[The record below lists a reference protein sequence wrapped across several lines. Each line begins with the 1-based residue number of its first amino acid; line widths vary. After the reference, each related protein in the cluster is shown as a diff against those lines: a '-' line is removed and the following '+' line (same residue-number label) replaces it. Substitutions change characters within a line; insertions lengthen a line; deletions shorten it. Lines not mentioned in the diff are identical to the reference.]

1 MTFVVNDINKR
12 ESILLADL
20 KPHQA
25 VQHSHQF
32 KTTSLAVSA
41 ETFGALI
48 NLAGRQRMLSQRI
61 VLNAV
66 LSTMGHE
73 TALETAREALALFK
87 VSHAA
92 LVHGNSELPGVFFEE
107 LRLVY
112 FGEIEGDR
120 KIVDFTNLVEK
131 ALSACESGF
140 RTVPDLLNELGR
152 QATPI
157 VALLNRITIV
167 YEDESK
173 KHAKVQRKQH
183 HELMSSIQNI
193 AKQARIVSV
202 NAQIVAA
209 RAGEV
214 GREFAVV
221 AGELTNITA
230 KIDELVRV
238 AVGNASI

>member
-1 MTFVVNDINKR
+1 MTQPGEN
-12 ESILLADL
+12 ILLAEL
-20 KPHQA
+20 K
-25 VQHSHQF
+25 HSPIEQENHVI
-32 KTTSLAVSA
+32 KTGGRIVNS

-66 LSTMGHE
+66 LSTMGNE
-73 TALETAREALALFK
+73 TALDTAREALALFRN
-87 VSHAA
+87 SHAA
-92 LVHGNSELPGVFFEE
+92 LVHGNSELPGVFFEN

-112 FGEIEGDR
+112 FGEVEGNR
-120 KIVDFTNLVEK
+120 KILEFINLVEQ
-131 ALSACESGF
+131 ALSACEFGY
-140 RTVPDLLNELGR
+140 RTVPGLLSDLGN
-152 QATPI
+152 QAAPI
-157 VALLNRITIV
+157 VTLLNRITLV
-167 YEDESK
+167 YEAESK
-173 KHAKVQRKQH
+173 LHAQIQRKQH

-230 KIDELVRV
+230 KIDDLVRV
-238 AVGNASI
+238 ALGHTQI

>member
-1 MTFVVNDINKR
+1 MTFDVNDINKR
-12 ESILLADL
+12 ENILLADL

-25 VQHSHQF
+25 TERSHKF
-32 KTTSLAVSA
+32 NTSSMAVSA

-140 RTVPDLLNELGR
+140 RTVPELLNELGK

-157 VALLNRITIV
+157 VALLNRITVV

-214 GREFAVV
+214 
-221 AGELTNITA
+221 
-230 KIDELVRV
+230 
-238 AVGNASI
+238 

>member
-1 MTFVVNDINKR
+1 M
-12 ESILLADL
+12 LAEL
-20 KPHQA
+20 KHNQIG
-25 VQHSHQF
+25 QGNRNI
-32 KTTSLAVSA
+32 KTGGPVITS
-41 ETFGALI
+41 ETFGTLI

-61 VLNAV
+61 ILNAV

-73 TALETAREALALFK
+73 TALETAREALALFR

-92 LVHGNSELPGVFFEE
+92 LVQGNSELPGVFFEN

-112 FGEIEGDR
+112 FGEVEGDR
-120 KIVDFTNLVEK
+120 KILEFINLVEQ
-131 ALSACESGF
+131 ALSACEFGY
-140 RTVPDLLNELGR
+140 RTAPGLLSELGQ

-157 VALLNRITIV
+157 VTLLNRITVV
-167 YEDESK
+167 YEGESK
-173 KHAKVQRKQH
+173 HHAQIQRKQH

-230 KIDELVRV
+230 KIDDLVRV
-238 AVGNASI
+238 ALGNSLV

>member
-1 MTFVVNDINKR
+1 
-12 ESILLADL
+12 LLAEL
-20 KPHQA
+20 KHNQIG
-25 VQHSHQF
+25 QDNHKI
-32 KTTSLAVSA
+32 KTGNVVITS

-73 TALETAREALALFK
+73 TALETAREALALFR

-92 LVHGNSELPGVFFEE
+92 LVHGNSELPGVFFEN

-112 FGEIEGDR
+112 FGEVEGDR
-120 KIVDFTNLVEK
+120 KILEFINLVEQ
-131 ALSACESGF
+131 ALSACEFGY
-140 RTVPDLLNELGR
+140 RTATGLLSELGQ

-157 VALLNRITIV
+157 VTLLNRITVV
-167 YEDESK
+167 YEGESK
-173 KHAKVQRKQH
+173 HHAQIQRKQH
-183 HELMSSIQNI
+183 HELMSNIQNI

-230 KIDELVRV
+230 KIDDLVRV
-238 AVGNASI
+238 ALGNSLV

>member
-1 MTFVVNDINKR
+1 MTFVVNDINKK
-12 ESILLADL
+12 ESIMLADL
-20 KPHQA
+20 RPHQA
-25 VQHSHQF
+25 TQQSHQF
-32 KTTSLAVSA
+32 KTTSSAISA

-140 RTVPDLLNELGR
+140 RTVPELLNELGM

-238 AVGNASI
+238 AVGNVTV